1 MKTMAE
7 YELINH
13 GFQFEDYWNGCDK
26 GSFGNVYTGNG
37 VSSYEAFQ
45 NLLEQLAEIDIDVV
59 ELEKY
64 SGIMSKQQS
73 EPRYYY
79 ISIRFNLL

>member
-1 MKTMAE
+1 MKTIAE

-13 GFQFEDYWNGCDK
+13 GFQFEDYWNGCYK
-26 GSFGNVYTGNG
+26 GRFGTVYTGNG

-45 NLLEQLAEIDIDVV
+45 DLLEQLAELNIDIF
-59 ELEKY
+59 EFEKKY
-64 SGIMSKQQS
+64 LKTMSKQQS

-79 ISIRFNLL
+79 ISIRFNL